1 MNGEES
7 FKANETEQTEFKE
20 NNAEV
25 TTEAKKSGKS
35 FKEIFDWVDTI
46 VVALVA
52 VVIIFSLFFR
62 VATIVGPSMQNTLFA
77 GEKVIISDLFYEPEY
92 GDIIVVSRNVGN
104 SVTETASGTE
114 PIIKRVIATEGQ
126 WVDIDFDKGEVYVGP
141 DLSNMTKLEE
151 PYTKTPTNRRYD
163 LDFPIYV
170 EEGYVFIL
178 GDNRNDSLDSRS
190 STIGN
195 DGLVDKRYIIGKA
208 VFRIWPFDVIG
219 GLG

>member
-1 MNGEES
+1 M
-7 FKANETEQTEFKE
+7 
-20 NNAEV
+20 
-25 TTEAKKSGKS
+25 
-35 FKEIFDWVDTI
+35 
-46 VVALVA
+46 
-52 VVIIFSLFFR
+52 
-62 VATIVGPSMQNTLFA
+62 
-77 GEKVIISDLFYEPEY
+77 
-92 GDIIVVSRNVGN
+92 
-104 SVTETASGTE
+104 
-114 PIIKRVIATEGQ
+114 
-126 WVDIDFDKGEVYVGP
+126 DIDFDKGEVYVGP

-151 PYTKTPTNRRYD
+151 PYTKAPTNRRYD